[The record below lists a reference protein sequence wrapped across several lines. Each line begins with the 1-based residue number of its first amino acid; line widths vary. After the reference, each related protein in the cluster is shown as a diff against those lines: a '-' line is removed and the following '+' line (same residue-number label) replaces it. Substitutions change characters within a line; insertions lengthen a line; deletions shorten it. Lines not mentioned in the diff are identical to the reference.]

1 MTLPSPEHHDLPAD
15 AAIVV
20 RVPEEGLTVYRLLEH
35 ETPRDD
41 DFEPYLTRN
50 QARLRN
56 LPEVFR
62 TSVSHWLT
70 LDQAVA
76 HSQRRPAFV
85 AEVRLPSGNLI
96 RLALTEQYDEG
107 HVDVWGHPRDL
118 FEAVE
123 RVVTSPGSA

>member
-1 MTLPSPEHHDLPAD
+1 MTLPSPEDHGLPAD
-15 AAIVV
+15 AAIVA

-35 ETPRDD
+35 ETPRGD

-50 QARLRN
+50 QARLKQ

-85 AEVRLPSGNLI
+85 AELRLPSDSLI
-96 RLALTEQYDEG
+96 RVALTQQYDDG
-107 HVDVWGHPRDL
+107 HIDVWSHPQDL
-118 FEAVE
+118 VAAVE
-123 RVVTSPGSA
+123 RVVTSRGSA